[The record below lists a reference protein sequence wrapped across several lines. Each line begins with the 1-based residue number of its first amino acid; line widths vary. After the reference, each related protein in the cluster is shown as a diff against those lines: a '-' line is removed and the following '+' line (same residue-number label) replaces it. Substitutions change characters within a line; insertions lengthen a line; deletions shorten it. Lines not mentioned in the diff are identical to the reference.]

1 MEGNNHMKTKKI
13 FQTNRQKSLIAMVV
27 AFFATMGATTAFA
40 AIPVVATVPELA
52 DITRQVGG
60 DNVTVYSVAKP
71 NTDYHTVEARPSDV
85 QRVARAKMIVTSGM
99 ALELWMNSLL
109 NAAGNNALNRGGA
122 GYVDASAGI
131 RRMEVPTSQITGASG
146 DIHADGN
153 PHYWYDPVYGKFIAR
168 NIVKGLIR
176 VDPAHAAEYR
186 ANYTKFN
193 AELDRRMAGWTSELA
208 PYRGQPVV
216 TYHKDYIYFL
226 RRFGLR
232 EYGNLEPK
240 PGIPPSASHVNA
252 LIQGMK
258 RDHVKAVVIES
269 IFPTRFGDLIT
280 RQTGAKYV
288 VAPYSVGSLG
298 TKNYFQ
304 MIDLL
309 VDRFKQALS
318 Q

>member
-1 MEGNNHMKTKKI
+1 MEGNNHMKTLKVFHMKW
-13 FQTNRQKSLIAMVV
+13 QKTLIALMLAFV
-27 AFFATMGATTAFA
+27 ATLSATTAFA
-40 AIPVVATVPELA
+40 AVPVVATVPELA
-52 DITRQVGG
+52 DITKQVGG

-71 NTDYHTVEARPSDV
+71 NTDYHMVEARPSDV

-99 ALELWMNSLL
+99 SLELWMNSLL

-131 RRMEVPTSQITGASG
+131 KRMEVSTSQITGASG
-146 DIHADGN
+146 DIHAEGN

-168 NIVKGLIR
+168 NVVKGLIR
-176 VDPAHAAEYR
+176 VDPAHASEYR
-186 ANYTKFN
+186 ANYTRFN
-193 AELDRRMAGWTSELA
+193 TEIDRRMDGWKAELA
-208 PYRGQPVV
+208 PYAGRPVI
-216 TYHKDYIYFL
+216 TYHKNYIYFL

-269 IFPTRFGDLIT
+269 IYPTRFGDLIT

-298 TKNYFQ
+298 TKSYFQ

-309 VDRFKQALS
+309 VGRFKQALS